1 MIESPKRLSFGL
13 DSEPVRFLRHRD
25 AKLSG
30 LIEAVGEI
38 TLNLEGP
45 PFTALVSSIV
55 SQQISGKAAESIWR
69 KLLAACG
76 EMKPERIASMD
87 DDALH
92 AAGLSRPKVAYL
104 RDLTRRLMCSEID
117 LDALPAMPD
126 EQVVETL
133 VVVHGIGVWTAQ
145 MFLIFCLGRPD
156 VFAPKDLGLRA
167 GMKWL
172 YSMSD
177 LPAEKESVPIAE
189 NWRPYRTVASLYL
202 WQSVIRGL
210 TKVAGSPT
218 SQVEN

>member
-1 MIESPKRLSFGL
+1 MLESPKRVLFSL

-38 TLNLEGP
+38 TLTLEGP

-69 KLLAACG
+69 KLLSTCG
-76 EMKPERIASMD
+76 EMQPARIASMD
-87 DDALH
+87 DETLR

-104 RDLTRRLMCSEID
+104 RDLTRRVMSNEID
-117 LDALPAMPD
+117 LDTLPALPDDQIIEA
-126 EQVVETL
+126 L
-133 VVVHGIGVWTAQ
+133 VAVHGIGVWTAQ

-172 YSMSD
+172 YSLPD
-177 LPAEKESVPIAE
+177 LPLEKESVPIAE
-189 NWRPYRTVASLYL
+189 NWRPHRTTASLYL
-202 WQSVIRGL
+202 WQAVTRGL
-210 TKVAGSPT
+210 TKAAGSVA
-218 SQVEN
+218 SQVED